1 MQAAH
6 SRSNPL
12 VVVIK
17 APGFEQEWL
26 DPLLWDGCCGR
37 AGTNAPGV
45 KESAS

>member
-1 MQAAH
+1 MQAARNH
-6 SRSNPL
+6 PNTL
-12 VVVIK
+12 AVEIK
-17 APGFEQEWL
+17 VPAFEQEGL

>member
-6 SRSNPL
+6 NHSDTL

-17 APGFEQEWL
+17 ALGCEQ

-37 AGTNAPGV
+37 AGTNAHGV